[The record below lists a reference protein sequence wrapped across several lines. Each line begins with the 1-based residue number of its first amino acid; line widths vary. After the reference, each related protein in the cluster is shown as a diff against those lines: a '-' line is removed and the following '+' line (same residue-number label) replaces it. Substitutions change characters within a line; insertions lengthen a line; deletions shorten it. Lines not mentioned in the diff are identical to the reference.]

1 MKILTNGGIIA
12 SFVLAN
18 IIITMPATLAIAQET
33 ENTSGKTLEFQPWQ
47 VRCFAPNQQGALI
60 CSMDQTLKLQ
70 KSGQKVMSAKISKFA
85 DEKLFL
91 TLSLP
96 HGVDLTKDVSIRID
110 ALPVINQPV
119 SWADQLG
126 SYTEL
131 PIDAIFLQQ
140 LKAGNTLFIDL
151 HARAGNILKLEMSLT
166 GFSRAYEKL

>member
-1 MKILTNGGIIA
+1 
-12 SFVLAN
+12 
-18 IIITMPATLAIAQET
+18 
-33 ENTSGKTLEFQPWQ
+33 
-47 VRCFAPNQQGALI
+47 
-60 CSMDQTLKLQ
+60 MDQTLKLQ